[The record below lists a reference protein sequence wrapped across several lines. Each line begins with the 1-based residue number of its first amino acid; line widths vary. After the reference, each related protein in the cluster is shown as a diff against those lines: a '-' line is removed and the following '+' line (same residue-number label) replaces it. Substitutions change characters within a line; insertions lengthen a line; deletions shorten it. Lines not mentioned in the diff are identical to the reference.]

1 MTTPR
6 GQHPRPGIRFH
17 RSQIPPDETTVK
29 DAIPIT
35 TVPRTLFDL
44 ATVLN
49 PPSAP
54 PGHQERKSGARKAP
68 GRRQPHQER
77 PRGDVYRLRGQ
88 ARLPRPET
96 NVYVEGFEVDA
107 VWREQRVIIEVDG
120 WETHRTRA
128 AFERDREK
136 SRVLQARGWRCVPV
150 TFLQLRD
157 ASQEVASDVRRLLA
171 TTARTLAAERTLAA

>member
-1 MTTPR
+1 MF
-6 GQHPRPGIRFH
+6 IDFAA
-17 RSQIPPDETTVK
+17 K
-29 DAIPIT
+29 
-35 TVPRTLFDL
+35 
-44 ATVLN
+44 
-49 PPSAP
+49 
-54 PGHQERKSGARKAP
+54 
-68 GRRQPHQER
+68 
-77 PRGDVYRLRGQ
+77 